1 MNMLHVSSM
10 LYRGIAVPSTPA
22 IFEDD
27 TQSLAVAFG
36 GEKGKEKQDKCS
48 LISFSKW
55 IMGG

>member
-1 MNMLHVSSM
+1 M